1 MQIFVE
7 WMSGGGHEYSK
18 MMVHMCK
25 HSRANNK
32 FQVVGYFEIS
42 ILLGN
47 WKTCIY
53 LITKPQVV

>member
-18 MMVHMCK
+18 MVVHMYNN
-25 HSRANNK
+25 SWANNK

-47 WKTCIY
+47 
-53 LITKPQVV
+53 